1 MMSKLWKS
9 SRPRN
14 ARRRAFDFG
23 FLERFRKDTCGAV
36 LIYSAFMI
44 PIILGVSGLS
54 VDVGS
59 WYANKRVAQAAADAG
74 ALAGA
79 LEILRVNQAR
89 DGSDITESEIKVIA
103 IQIASLNGYDDDA
116 GDTIEVNYPPKYG
129 PYAGAE
135 DSVEVIV
142 RRPASVFLARI
153 LFAEAV
159 TVAGRAVAAGQFDDS
174 CIWALNKTKRN
185 TLKVSGGAQIDL
197 PCGMFSNSND
207 PMESVG
213 VDGNSCIRATSISA
227 AGGAMGDCYEPT
239 VIEGVAQDGDPFANM
254 MPPFYGPCTNRKNI
268 RVGSGQTVNLREG
281 VYCGRI
287 DVAAGGTLN
296 FDPGD
301 YVLDTASLNVAADG
315 IVNGDGVS
323 FYITEDSGQG
333 DAITIAANADV
344 TLSAP
349 TDGDMEGVLFYQ
361 DRNSP
366 NNITH
371 VIAGGATMSLE
382 GIMYFP
388 NQNLLF
394 AGGSEIDPVTT
405 IIVADTINFVGNTSI
420 GDFDG
425 SGILADPN
433 LIEVRLVE

>member
-1 MMSKLWKS
+1 MTRTIAQLRTRLARFYRDKS
-9 SRPRN
+9 
-14 ARRRAFDFG
+14 
-23 FLERFRKDTCGAV
+23 GAV

-44 PIILGVSGLS
+44 PVILGVSGLS

-74 ALAGA
+74 AIGA
-79 LEILRVNQAR
+79 SLEILRVNQSR
-89 DGSDITESEIKVIA
+89 DGSDITESEVTAIA
-103 IQIASLNGYDDDA
+103 TKLAAVNGYDEDA
-116 GDTIEVNYPPKYG
+116 GDEIEVNYPPKYG

-153 LFAEAV
+153 LFDEDV

-174 CIWALNKTKRN
+174 CVWALNKVKKN
-185 TLKVSGGAQIDL
+185 TLKVSGGAQVDL
-197 PCGMFSNSND
+197 PCGILSNSND
-207 PMESVG
+207 PMESMG
-213 VDGNSCIRATSISA
+213 VDGGSCIRATNVRA
-227 AGGAMGDCYEPT
+227 AGGAAGDCYEPT
-239 VIEGVAQDGDPFANM
+239 AIEGVAQEGDPFANL
-254 MPPFYGPCTNRKNI
+254 MPPALGPCTNRRNI
-268 RVGSGQTVNLREG
+268 RVGSGETVNLREG

-287 DVAAGGTLN
+287 DVSAGGTLN
-296 FDPGD
+296 FGSGD
-301 YVLDTASLNVAADG
+301 YVLDGTGLNVAADG
-315 IVNGDGVS
+315 IVTGDGVS
-323 FYITEDSGQG
+323 FFITEDSGQG
-333 DAITIAANADV
+333 DHINISANADV

-366 NNITH
+366 DNITH
-371 VIAGGATMSLE
+371 NISGGATMSLE
-382 GIMYFP
+382 GIIYFP
-388 NQNLLF
+388 NQNLQF
-394 AGGSEIDPVTT
+394 SGGTEIDPVTT
-405 IIVADTINFVGNTSI
+405 VIVADTIDFVGNTNI

>member
-1 MMSKLWKS
+1 LARFYRDKS
-9 SRPRN
+9 
-14 ARRRAFDFG
+14 
-23 FLERFRKDTCGAV
+23 GAV

-74 ALAGA
+74 AIGAA
-79 LEILRVNQAR
+79 LEILRVNQDAN
-89 DGSDITESEIKVIA
+89 GGEVTESEIQAIA

-116 GDTIEVNYPPKYG
+116 GDEIEVNYPPIYG

-153 LFAEAV
+153 LFAEDV
-159 TVAGRAVAAGQFDDS
+159 TVAGRAVAAGKFDDT
-174 CIWALNKTKRN
+174 CMWALNKTKKN
-185 TLKVSGGAQIDL
+185 TIKVSGGAQVDL
-197 PCGMFSNSND
+197 PCGMLSNSND
-207 PMESVG
+207 PSESMG
-213 VDGNSCIRATSISA
+213 VDGGSCIRATNIKA
-227 AGGAMGDCYEPT
+227 AGGAAGDCFEPS
-239 VIEGVAQDGDPFANM
+239 VIQNVVQENDPFADM
-254 MPPFYGPCTNRKNI
+254 MPPSYGPCTNRKNI
-268 RVGSGQTVNLREG
+268 RVGKGQTVNLREG

-287 DVAAGGTLN
+287 DVSAGGTLN
-296 FDPGD
+296 FGSGD
-301 YVLDTASLNVAADG
+301 YVLDGAALNVPSDG
-315 IVNGDGVS
+315 IVTGDGVS

-333 DAITIAANADV
+333 DSINIAANASV
-344 TLSAP
+344 TLSAQ
-349 TDGDMEGVLFYQ
+349 TEGDMEGVLFYH

-366 NNITH
+366 MNITH
-371 VIAGGATMSLE
+371 HVAGGATMNLE

-405 IIVADTINFVGNTSI
+405 FIVADTIDFVGNTNV
-420 GDFDG
+420 GDFDA

-433 LIEVRLVE
+433 LISVQLVE